1 MYESPGTPAAYEPD
15 TQPLKRPGQ
24 VTAALIMTMV
34 GGAALAIIGVFLAT
48 GSSSEL
54 MGVDGD
60 LLRVI
65 GIVDVVWG
73 AACIAL
79 AFLAWKRNNKARITL
94 FVLAGLYA
102 AVQLYQVIVLETPA
116 GGLPIIYVAIAVS
129 LLRTPAARDWFN
141 K

>member
-1 MYESPGTPAAYEPD
+1 MYDSPGPAAAYEQD
-15 TQPLKRPGQ
+15 AQPVKRPGQ
-24 VTAALIMTMV
+24 VTAALVMTMV
-34 GGAALAIIGVFLAT
+34 GGAVLAVIGVALAGGAA
-48 GSSSEL
+48 SDL
-54 MGVDGD
+54 MGGFDGD

-79 AFLAWKRNNKARITL
+79 ALLAWKRNNKARIAL

-102 AVQLYQVIVLETPA
+102 VVQLYQVIALETPA
-116 GGLPIIYVAIAVS
+116 GSLPIIYVAIAVS
-129 LLRTPAARDWFN
+129 LLNTPQARSWF